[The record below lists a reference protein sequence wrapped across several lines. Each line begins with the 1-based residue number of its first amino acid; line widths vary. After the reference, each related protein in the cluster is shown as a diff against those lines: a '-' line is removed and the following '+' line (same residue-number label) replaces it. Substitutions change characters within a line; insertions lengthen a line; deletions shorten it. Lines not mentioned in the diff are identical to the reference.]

1 MTADCL
7 PHQVELRA
15 QLLDSMTLVEGSQ
28 KQLEQHA
35 ALQAMQRE
43 VQRQLGAT
51 QMEAQRLQS
60 ALGTALR
67 QRDEQR
73 HLGNLAL
80 NSALADADA
89 VRAALSAELSAV
101 EREVAEM
108 RDRWSAAAAEAATAA
123 EARAALRAELEE
135 AAAAEHERRRT
146 LQVRGWPLMTFPCMQ
161 VLTTAP
167 SGRERRAGARARSCT
182 RSDARGRGSTRS
194 STPRA
199 ARGGGAGGGG
209 RSGGRE
215 GQGGGGARGPARAE
229 GCQGGAIS
237 PDLPRSPSISLECPR
252 YPLS

>member
-1 MTADCL
+1 MTSDCL

-51 QMEAQRLQS
+51 QMEVQRLQS

-89 VRAALSAELSAV
+89 VRAALSAELSVV
-101 EREVAEM
+101 EREVDEM

-135 AAAAEHERRRT
+135 AAAAEHERLRT
-146 LQVRGWPLMTFPCMQ
+146 LQVRGLPLMTCPCMQ
-161 VLTTAP
+161 TLTTALVV
-167 SGRERRAGARARSCT
+167 
-182 RSDARGRGSTRS
+182 RG
-194 STPRA
+194 
-199 ARGGGAGGGG
+199 
-209 RSGGRE
+209 
-215 GQGGGGARGPARAE
+215 
-229 GCQGGAIS
+229 
-237 PDLPRSPSISLECPR
+237 
-252 YPLS
+252 